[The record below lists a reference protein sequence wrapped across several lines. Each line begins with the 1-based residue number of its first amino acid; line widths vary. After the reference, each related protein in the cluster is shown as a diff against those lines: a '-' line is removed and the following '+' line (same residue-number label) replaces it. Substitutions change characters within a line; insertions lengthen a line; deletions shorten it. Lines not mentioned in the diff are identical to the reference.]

1 MEWRAA
7 LRADL
12 ARHTRRDYLSI
23 ATLTLVRLSQ
33 GVDEPGFG
41 WSRHVIAPLVKVA
54 KFVWIEL
61 FMSAQIPRATVIGPG
76 LRLPHGGRGVMIH
89 PETTIGSNCT
99 IFEWVGIGA
108 IEVLDDENREQ
119 YAASGVPSIGDN
131 VYIGCGAL
139 IFGDIHVGD
148 RSRVGVGAVV
158 IRDVP
163 PDSTVLPVPGKILRR
178 NGRADDDVQT

>member
-1 MEWRAA
+1 MEWRSA

-12 ARHTRRDYLSI
+12 ARHGRGEYLSI
-23 ATLTLVRLSQ
+23 VTLTLVRLGQ
-33 GVDEPGFG
+33 GVSEPGFG
-41 WSRHVIAPLVKVA
+41 PLRYVVAPLVKIA
-54 KFVWIEL
+54 KIVWIEL
-61 FMSAQIPRATVIGPG
+61 LMSAQIPRATVIGPG

-99 IFEWVGIGA
+99 IFEWSGIGA
-108 IEVLDDENREQ
+108 IEVLDDHNREQ
-119 YAASGVPSIGDN
+119 YAASGVPNIGDD

-148 RSRVGVGAVV
+148 RSRIGVGAVV

-163 PDSTVLPVPGKILRR
+163 ADATVLPVPGKILRR
-178 NGRADDDVQT
+178 NGPDAAGS